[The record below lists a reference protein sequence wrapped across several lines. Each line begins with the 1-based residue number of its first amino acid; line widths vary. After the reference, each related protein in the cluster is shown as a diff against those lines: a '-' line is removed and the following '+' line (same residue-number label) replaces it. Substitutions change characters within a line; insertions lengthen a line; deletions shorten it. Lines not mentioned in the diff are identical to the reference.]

1 MEKYIAYIVDDEEH
15 CTITL
20 SKLLEW
26 TSPNI
31 IVEKIFNN
39 PVEALAAI
47 RDKSPDIL
55 FLDIEMP
62 EMNGFDLLQEI
73 PNPEFQLIF
82 ITAYDEFAIEAI
94 KVNALA
100 YLLKPIDEDSLVVA
114 INKTIEN
121 MTSNRQQ
128 ENILALFNT
137 IKAHNTH
144 LKRVAI
150 PTMEGL
156 EFLELDDIM
165 FCAAE
170 GNYTKIV
177 LKDAKPIIVS
187 KSLKQV
193 QEIIDHPQFFRT
205 HNSFLVNL
213 LFVKKYLKGK
223 GGQLVLKDDTII
235 PVSRTKKEELMNMF

>member
-1 MEKYIAYIVDDEEH
+1 MEKYTAYIVDDEEH

-20 SKLLEW
+20 NKLLEW
-26 TSPNI
+26 TCPNI
-31 IVEKIFNN
+31 KVEKIFNN
-39 PVEALAAI
+39 PAEALSVI
-47 RDKSPDIL
+47 RTKSPDIL

-62 EMNGFDLLQEI
+62 EMNGFDLLQGI

-82 ITAYDEFAIEAI
+82 TTAYDEFAIEAI

-100 YLLKPIDEDSLVVA
+100 YLLKPIDEDSLVAA
-114 INKTIEN
+114 ISKTIEN

-137 IKAHNTH
+137 IKANNTH

-177 LKDAKPIIVS
+177 LRDAKPIIVS